1 MENILN
7 SKAVA
12 DKRVSKHRDR
22 IGDTLTV
29 NGGDEHWFAR
39 IDAEGQYTILHH
51 SSPLGYTDFETEA
64 ESIAHLEGDRK
75 IGKFRPNMG
84 RY

>member
-22 IGDTLTV
+22 IGDTLKI
-29 NGGDEHWFAR
+29 NAGDEHWFAR
-39 IDAEGQYTILHH
+39 IDDNGQYTILHH

-64 ESIAHLEGDRK
+64 ELIEHLEGDRK
-75 IGKFRPNMG
+75 VGKFRPNMG